1 MKEILIKSTV
11 DETLQPSLFHKASGE
26 KRPLLVALHTW
37 SYDRFN
43 QIDNMFPF
51 AKEYDFNLL
60 LPEFRGPNTPSNP
73 KPSEACGSL
82 FAKQDIKDSIDYIIA
97 NENVDDDNIFLVGL
111 SGGGHMA
118 LLMAGFIPEYFRA
131 IAAFVPITDLDKW
144 SKENP
149 SYGKHIEHCV
159 GFDIEERKMRSP
171 IAYLDTVAKSNLK
184 IFHGKYDG
192 CVPVSQSVDF
202 YLELSKKYPKSRVF
216 LDVFDGGHEFKSELF
231 RTWILSQYKPHIASD
246 VTG

>member
-1 MKEILIKSTV
+1 MKEILVKSTI
-11 DETLQPSLFHKASGE
+11 DSSLQPSLFYKANGE
-26 KRPLLVALHTW
+26 KRPLLVGLHTW
-37 SYDRFN
+37 SFDRFN
-43 QIDNMFPF
+43 QIDNLLPF
-51 AKEYDFNLL
+51 AKENDFNLL

-73 KPSEACGSL
+73 NPHDACGSFL
-82 FAKQDIKDSIDYIIA
+82 AKQDIKDAIDFVIA
-97 NENVDDDNIFLVGL
+97 NGDVDDKNVFLVGA

-144 SKENP
+144 SKENQ
-149 SYGKHIEHCV
+149 SYGNHIEYCA
-159 GFDIEERKMRSP
+159 GFDIGERNKRSP
-171 IAYLDTVAKSNLK
+171 IFYLDTVAKSNLK

-202 YLELSKKYPKSRVF
+202 YLELSGKYPKSRVF